1 MCSNAYQA
9 IENIFNGKYLDIN
22 SLFENY
28 YLFSNNNLKNHD
40 IYIFLSQYNLEKY
53 AIIFIEKEFTLNK
66 FLNLTLD
73 DINYFFPNI
82 LLGPKIAIKN
92 IIKIYN
98 IINTDFGY
106 LMEFDEKEYLKE
118 YKYLFLKLNIDRDIF
133 IRLNINNLLRF
144 KIPKG
149 TAYDIIKAK
158 DRIIN
163 KLR

>member
-1 MCSNAYQA
+1 MCTNAYQA
-9 IENIFNGKYLDIN
+9 LENIFNGKYLDIN

-53 AIIFIEKEFTLNK
+53 AIMFIEKEFTLNK
-66 FLNLTLD
+66 FLNLTVD

-82 LLGPKIAIKN
+82 LFGPKITIKN
-92 IIKIYN
+92 IIKNYN

-118 YKYLFLKLNIDRDIF
+118 YKYFFLKLNIDRDIF

-149 TAYDIIKAK
+149 TA
-158 DRIIN
+158 
-163 KLR
+163 

>member
-1 MCSNAYQA
+1 MCTNAYQA

-53 AIIFIEKEFTLNK
+53 AIMFIEKEFTLNK
-66 FLNLTLD
+66 FLNLTVD

-82 LLGPKIAIKN
+82 LFGPKTTIKN
-92 IIKIYN
+92 IIKDYN

-118 YKYLFLKLNIDRDIF
+118 YKYFFLKLNIDRDIF
-133 IRLNINNLLRF
+133 IRLDINNLLRF

-149 TAYDIIKAK
+149 TA
-158 DRIIN
+158 
-163 KLR
+163 